1 MKVNFFKQ
9 SKINQNYKDS
19 LIVAIEDLINGGSSI
34 VLGKYTKTFEK
45 LYSEY
50 IGSKYCV
57 FLSNGL
63 DALFLALKAIG
74 IKEGDEIIV
83 PNHTYIATW
92 LSALHI
98 GCIIVPVPVKE
109 DTLLIDENLIETYI
123 TSKTKCIMPVHL
135 YGNGTDFIKI
145 QEIAKKYRLFVV
157 DDAAQAHGT
166 SINNKR
172 VGNLFDISCFS
183 FYPTKNLGA
192 LGEAGCI
199 TTNNKNFFNKIK
211 SLRNYGKSS
220 DDSSLNI
227 YNGFNSR
234 GDEIQAA
241 FLLSKLNN
249 IEKIIEKRKRI
260 LNIYSKLETSELK
273 KYISLI
279 RYDSSSSPHL
289 AVIRLRNN
297 SIRDSLMEYLNSC
310 NIETLIHYKTP
321 CHLQKSIPLEQL
333 KIESDVAYQ
342 AENIANTILS
352 LPMTEA
358 HDSDEIHYVVQC
370 IFKFFESNLINKDKN
385 L

>member
-9 SKINQNYKDS
+9 SKINQLYKDP
-19 LIVAIEDLINGGSSI
+19 LFDAIEDLINGNSSI

-45 LYSEY
+45 LYSQY
-50 IGSKYCV
+50 IGSKYCI

-63 DALFLALKAIG
+63 DALFLALKAVG
-74 IKEGDEIIV
+74 IKKGDEIIV

-98 GCIIVPVPVKE
+98 GGTLVPVPVKE
-109 DTLLIDENLIETYI
+109 ENLLIDEDSIETFI

-135 YGNGTDFIKI
+135 YGNGTNFLKIK
-145 QEIAKKYRLFVV
+145 EIAKKYGLFVV

-166 SINNKR
+166 LINNKR

-199 TTNNKNFFNKIK
+199 TTNDKNFFNKIS
-211 SLRNYGKSS
+211 SLRNYGKST
-220 DDSSLNI
+220 DDSSLNL
-227 YNGFNSR
+227 YAGFNSR
-234 GDEIQAA
+234 GDELQAA
-241 FLLSKLNN
+241 FLLSKLRNL
-249 IEKIIEKRKRI
+249 EKIIEKRKEI

-279 RYDSSSSPHL
+279 KYNSSSSPHL
-289 AVIRLRNN
+289 AVIRLRNKFL
-297 SIRDSLMEYLNSC
+297 RDSLMEFLHSC
-310 NIETLIHYKTP
+310 SVETMIHYKTP
-321 CHLQKSIPLEQL
+321 CHSQKFISLENI
-333 KIESDVAYQ
+333 KIESNVALQ
-342 AENIANTILS
+342 SENIANTILS

-358 HDSDEIHYVVQC
+358 HDLDEIEYVVQC
-370 IFKFFESNLINKDKN
+370 IFNFFDCYFKNLI
-385 L
+385 